1 MEIIGEP
8 AATKD
13 EQIERKSAGRRKE
26 RVGSF
31 WGGVDYLGKPRGA
44 PWPLWRGARFFS
56 IRHNPYLPDT
66 VRHFKTEPENAAGR
80 CPDGDTTGLN
90 GGYGFRCVRNHDR
103 LGEPT
108 PFPYLQSL

>member
-56 IRHNPYLPDT
+56 IRHNPTCQIQYVTLKQNLKMPPADALTATPPD
-66 VRHFKTEPENAAGR
+66 
-80 CPDGDTTGLN
+80 
-90 GGYGFRCVRNHDR
+90 
-103 LGEPT
+103 
-108 PFPYLQSL
+108 